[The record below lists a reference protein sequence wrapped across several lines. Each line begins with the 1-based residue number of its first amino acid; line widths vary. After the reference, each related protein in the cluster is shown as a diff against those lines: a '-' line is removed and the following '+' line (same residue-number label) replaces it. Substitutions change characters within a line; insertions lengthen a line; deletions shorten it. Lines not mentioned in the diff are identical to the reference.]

1 MSVFIDLVAVLG
13 RLLEPVLA
21 ESATAAAIVLFTV
34 LVRLALHPLSRAA
47 FRGATPVA
55 GLLPVLLQLPVF
67 FLMYRAFSSAEIGG
81 AANELL
87 GHRLFAAPLGD
98 RWGEALGE
106 GGLFGE
112 SGLVFLGLFAAVAV
126 VAAWSAVRGRKAVAL
141 AAVTGGAGA
150 GGAAGVKAAGGK
162 AAGVKEG
169 VRNGSG
175 ATGNGAQAGGVNGG
189 RAKADGGTGGGG
201 NGGRAKADGGKAG
214 GGKPGGA
221 KASGV
226 KAGGAK
232 AGGAKAGG
240 AKVGGGK
247 GSGGGGAGAVAG
259 LSAEQQEVMRK
270 LGGVLPLLSFGTLI
284 TAALVPLAA
293 GLYLVTTTAWSVA
306 ERIWLQHRKDRAEA
320 AERAVSGAERSAM

>member
-1 MSVFIDLVAVLG
+1 MSVFIDLVSLLG

-34 LVRLALHPLSRAA
+34 LVRLALHPLSRAS

-87 GHRLFAAPLGD
+87 GHRLFAAPLGG

-112 SGLVFLGLFAAVAV
+112 QGLVFLGLFAVVSV
-126 VAAWSAVRGRKAVAL
+126 VAAWSAVRGRKAAAL
-141 AAVTGGAGA
+141 TAATAGA
-150 GGAAGVKAAGGK
+150 GSAGA
-162 AAGVKEG
+162 
-169 VRNGSG
+169 
-175 ATGNGAQAGGVNGG
+175 
-189 RAKADGGTGGGG
+189 
-201 NGGRAKADGGKAG
+201 
-214 GGKPGGA
+214 
-221 KASGV
+221 

-240 AKVGGGK
+240 AKA
-247 GSGGGGAGAVAG
+247 GGAKARASGACAAG
-259 LSAEQQEVMRK
+259 GVGVISAEQQEVMRK

-306 ERIWLQHRKDRAEA
+306 ERAWLQHRKDRAE
-320 AERAVSGAERSAM
+320 RGGLPVSGVERSAM

>member
-1 MSVFIDLVAVLG
+1 MSVFIDLVALLG
-13 RLLEPVLA
+13 RLLEPVLD

-55 GLLPVLLQLPVF
+55 GILPVLLQLPVF

-112 SGLVFLGLFAAVAV
+112 RGLVFLGLFAVVAV
-126 VAAWSAVRGRKAVAL
+126 VAAWSAARGRKAAAL
-141 AAVTGGAGA
+141 MAAAGGAG
-150 GGAAGVKAAGGK
+150 GGI
-162 AAGVKEG
+162 
-169 VRNGSG
+169 
-175 ATGNGAQAGGVNGG
+175 
-189 RAKADGGTGGGG
+189 AK
-201 NGGRAKADGGKAG
+201 
-214 GGKPGGA
+214 P
-221 KASGV
+221 
-226 KAGGAK
+226 GGAK
-232 AGGAKAGG
+232 AGGAKAAGAKPGG
-240 AKVGGGK
+240 AKAAGIVAGGAKAAGAKAGGPKAAGAKRSGAGGG
-247 GSGGGGAGAVAG
+247 GAVAG
-259 LSAEQQEVMRK
+259 LTAEQQELMRK
-270 LGGVLPLLSFGTLI
+270 VGGVLPLLSFGTLI

-306 ERIWLQHRKDRAEA
+306 ERAWLQYRKDRAER
-320 AERAVSGAERSAM
+320 AEGAVSGAERSAM